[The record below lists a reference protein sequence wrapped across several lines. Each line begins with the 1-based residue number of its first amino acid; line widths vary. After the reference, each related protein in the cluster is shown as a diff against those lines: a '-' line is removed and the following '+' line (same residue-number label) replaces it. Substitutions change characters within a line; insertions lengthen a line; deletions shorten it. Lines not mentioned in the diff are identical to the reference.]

1 MKPLRGAYPRNMFAG
16 NFHQPVGLPKNKCRP
31 GVCPGWGICRVLGPP
46 GPNGKSPPRY
56 KYNSGQLASP
66 GYLVLTRTIWG
77 KQIPAI
83 ETDFMS
89 SQTFKIGSDYLN
101 SYY

>member
-1 MKPLRGAYPRNMFAG
+1 M
-16 NFHQPVGLPKNKCRP
+16 
-31 GVCPGWGICRVLGPP
+31 CPGWGICRVLGPP